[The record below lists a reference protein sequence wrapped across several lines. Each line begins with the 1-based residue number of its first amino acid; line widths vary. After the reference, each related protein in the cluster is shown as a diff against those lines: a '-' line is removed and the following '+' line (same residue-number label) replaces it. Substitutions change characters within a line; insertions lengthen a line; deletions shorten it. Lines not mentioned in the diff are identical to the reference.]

1 MYKIALDGPSGS
13 GKSVM
18 ARAVA
23 AKLGFLYVDTGALYR
38 SIGLYIFRNG
48 IDPTDVKSVE
58 DSLTDIKIELAQSD
72 EGQVVYLNG
81 ENVNRDIRL
90 PEISMYASKVSAIP
104 AVREFLLSTQR
115 NTALKNNV
123 IMDGRDI
130 GTVIFPDAQVK
141 IFLFAN
147 DEVRAQRRYKELLE
161 KGITTTYEEVLSDMK
176 KRDENDRTR
185 AVAPALPAEDAVML
199 DNSYLN
205 IDETISAILDIIKEK
220 IKI

>member
-18 ARAVA
+18 AKAVSQR
-23 AKLGFLYVDTGALYR
+23 LNILYVDTGALYR
-38 SIGLYIFRNG
+38 AIGLYMFRNS
-48 IDPTDVKSVE
+48 IDIFDADAVIANLGNIDLK
-58 DSLTDIKIELAQSD
+58 LTQTE

-104 AVREFLLSTQR
+104 KVREFLLDIQR
-115 NTALKNNV
+115 NTAKTNNV

-130 GTVIFPDAQVK
+130 GTVIFPDAEVK
-141 IFLFAN
+141 IFLFAS
-147 DEVRAQRRYKELLE
+147 DEVRAKRRYLELQE
-161 KGITTTYEEVLSDMK
+161 KGIATTYEEVLSDML

-185 AVAPALPAEDAVML
+185 AVAPCLPAEDAVML
-199 DNSYLN
+199 DSSKLN
-205 IDETISAILDIIKEK
+205 IDETINAILGIINEK
-220 IKI
+220 IK